1 MGKSGKEGVVGNNTD
16 KNSVEI
22 TDKNAK
28 PGDVI
33 VVTTDTQTLSG
44 IYLQR
49 PQILGDNILVLKL
62 DTGYNIGIDRKKIKS
77 ISVKTPYEKPTTRSK
92 AHSYNPNLPTVAVL
106 SFGGTISS
114 RVDYRTGGVVA
125 DYTADDFFAMM
136 PELAMIANIKTAHHS
151 NMMSEDMSPTNW
163 EQIAQAITP
172 YLNDKSIAGVV
183 VTQGTDTLHYSTSAM
198 SFALQQLNK
207 PVIFTAAQR
216 SIDRGSSD
224 AFMNLICAVHA
235 AAKFDGAVVVSC
247 MHESSSDDACLL
259 IRGTR
264 VRKMHTSRRDAFR
277 PINETALARIYPDG
291 RLNIIN
297 QQYPRRATN
306 TSINGANSQTPVVK
320 ASFAQDVGLLY
331 VHPGISPKIV
341 EHYVQQKYRGLVV
354 AASALGHVPQS
365 LLGPLTVASKNGMT
379 IVIATQTVYGRVHPY
394 VYSRLR
400 DQSMDAG
407 MLFLEDTL
415 LEVAFVKLSW
425 VLAHT
430 QNKAAAIAL
439 MKEKLA
445 GEFSDGTPY
454 DGFLE

>member
-1 MGKSGKEGVVGNNTD
+1 MGEMGESSVGTTKSNKSD
-16 KNSVEI
+16 KP
-22 TDKNAK
+22 DKLSKSTSAK
-28 PGDVI
+28 PGDV
-33 VVTTDTQTLSG
+33 VSVTTDTETLSG

-49 PQILGDNILVLKL
+49 PQILGDNIFVLKL
-62 DTGYNIGIDRKKIKS
+62 ETGYNIGIDKKTIKS
-77 ISVKTPYEKPTTRSK
+77 ITVKTPYQKPTGQSK
-92 AHSYNPNLPTVAVL
+92 THPHNPNLPTVAVL

-136 PELAMIANIKTAHHS
+136 PELSAIANIKTAHHS
-151 NMMSEDMSPTNW
+151 NMMSEDMTPANW

-172 YLNDKSIAGVV
+172 YLVDKSIAGVV

-224 AFMNLICAVHA
+224 AFMNLICAVQA
-235 AAKFDGAVVVSC
+235 AAKFEGAVVASC
-247 MHESSSDDACLL
+247 MHESSNDDACLL

-277 PINETALARIYPDG
+277 PINEPALARVHPDG
-291 RLNIIN
+291 RITVIN
-297 QQYPRRATN
+297 SNYTKRLDVA
-306 TSINGANSQTPVVK
+306 SQTPVVK
-320 ASFAQDVGLLY
+320 ASFASDVGLLY
-331 VHPGISPKIV
+331 VHPGMSADIV
-341 EHYVQQKYRGLVV
+341 EHYVKNKYRGLVV
-354 AASALGHVPQS
+354 AATALGHVPQN
-365 LLGPLTVASKNGMT
+365 LLGPLTAASKNGMT
-379 IVIATQTVYGRVHPY
+379 IVIATQTIYGRVHPY

-400 DQSMDAG
+400 DQSMEGG
-407 MLFLEDTL
+407 MLFLEDILIET
-415 LEVAFVKLSW
+415 AFAKLSW

-430 QNKAAAIAL
+430 QNKSAALAL

-445 GEFSDGTPY
+445 GEFSDGTLY
-454 DGFLE
+454 NTYLI